1 MTEQE
6 ARAIFRQGEGPVV
19 RKLLEQDA
27 RIRALEARCATDSRN
42 SSKPPSKDGFNK
54 PAAKSSRKPTGR
66 KPGGQKGHPGARLA
80 LSENPDRVI
89 THAVSG
95 CSCCGLDLSA
105 HPAEVER
112 RQVFDIPPLRMEVV
126 EHRFESKS
134 CPGCQAVTTSWSDAP
149 QVSAP
154 TQYGPRIKALGVY
167 LKTYQLLPFK
177 RGAELIRALF
187 GGSLCEGTLAN
198 MVKATSGALDPSLA
212 AISAILTGATVAHF
226 DETGSSV
233 QGKLHWFHVASTG
246 KVTLYAM
253 HQRRGAVAMED
264 MGILAKFTGTAIH
277 DHWKPYYTFKSCS
290 HGLCNAHHLRE
301 LTFVHEEVGQD
312 WAARMKDLLL
322 QVNAAVDAAKARHRT
337 RLKDKEAS
345 GFLRRYKAIIKEALA
360 VNPPPIPSP
369 GKRGRPKDT
378 KAGNLARRLKE
389 HRGEALAF
397 MYDFSVPFTN
407 NRAERD
413 IRMMKVQQKISGT
426 FRSPK
431 GANDFCR
438 VRSYISTTCK
448 QGISALKAL
457 ALAISGTPFKPQ
469 AG

>member
-1 MTEQE
+1 
-6 ARAIFRQGEGPVV
+6 
-19 RKLLEQDA
+19 
-27 RIRALEARCATDSRN
+27 RCATDSRN

-89 THAVSG
+89 THAVSV

-264 MGILAKFTGTAIH
+264 MGILAKFTGTALPVGAKLWSKAGWTSQTRH
-277 DHWKPYYTFKSCS
+277 DAAYVELPGGRKYVLVVFTTDHA
-290 HGLCNAHHLRE
+290 GERAILRN
-301 LTFVHEEVGQD
+301 V
-312 WAARMKDLLL
+312 
-322 QVNAAVDAAKARHRT
+322 AAVVAAGMANAR
-337 RLKDKEAS
+337 E
-345 GFLRRYKAIIKEALA
+345 
-360 VNPPPIPSP
+360 
-369 GKRGRPKDT
+369 
-378 KAGNLARRLKE
+378 
-389 HRGEALAF
+389 
-397 MYDFSVPFTN
+397 
-407 NRAERD
+407 
-413 IRMMKVQQKISGT
+413 
-426 FRSPK
+426 
-431 GANDFCR
+431 
-438 VRSYISTTCK
+438 
-448 QGISALKAL
+448 
-457 ALAISGTPFKPQ
+457 
-469 AG
+469 